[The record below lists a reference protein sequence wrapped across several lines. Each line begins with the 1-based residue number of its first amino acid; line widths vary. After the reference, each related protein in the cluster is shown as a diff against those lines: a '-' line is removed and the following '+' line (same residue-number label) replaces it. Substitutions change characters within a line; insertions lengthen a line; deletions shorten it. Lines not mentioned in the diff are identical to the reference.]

1 MNDLLPFLMQHWP
14 IALLFV
20 VVLIAIFSEEY
31 RSHTGG
37 GARLE
42 PQQAVE
48 RMNHED
54 AVVLDLRNGEAF
66 KKGHIINA
74 INITANDL
82 PANLTKLEK
91 YKNKPLIVV
100 CQNGTH
106 SSKVVLQLKK
116 QGFTQLYLVGGGIEA
131 WKRDNLPL
139 VN

>member
-1 MNDLLPFLMQHWP
+1 MNDLLPFLMQHWV

-20 VVLIAIFSEEY
+20 VVLAAIFAEEY

-54 AVVLDLRNGEAF
+54 AVVVDLRSSEAF
-66 KKGHIINA
+66 KKGHIINS
-74 INITANDL
+74 INIAANDL
-82 PANLTKLEK
+82 TANMAKLEK
-91 YKNKPLIVV
+91 YKDKSLIFV
-100 CQNGTH
+100 CQQGAH
-106 SSKVVLQLKK
+106 SSKAVLQLKK
-116 QGFTQLYLVGGGIEA
+116 QGFSKLYLIGGGIEA